1 VRNIILIFFVV
12 VFCSG
17 KAQLLDSLTLDT
29 LTPYTSIAEGLK
41 NPDKVIKLVLRKEH
55 LKTIP
60 KEVFQFKN
68 LQYLDL
74 AKNNIKEIP
83 DSIELLT
90 QLQYLDISKN
100 TLQSLNGKIGKLTN
114 LFYLNLNNN
123 EFSVLPTTM
132 GNLVNL
138 RVLDLW
144 SNNLDEFP
152 ENLKNMRSLKVL
164 DLRAILIPDDKQ
176 RYILSLFPNTKVH
189 LSPSCNCK
197 W

>member
-1 VRNIILIFFVV
+1 MRKILFIFFVLL
-12 VFCSG
+12 FCKS
-17 KAQLLDSLTLDT
+17 KAQLLDSLSLDT
-29 LTPYTSIAEGLK
+29 LTPYTSIAEASK
-41 NPDKVIKLVLRKEH
+41 NPEKVIKLVLRKEH
-55 LKTIP
+55 LKTFP
-60 KEVFQFKN
+60 KEIFEFKN

-83 DSIELLT
+83 DSIEVLKD
-90 QLQYLDISKN
+90 LQYLDISKN

-123 EFSVLPTTM
+123 EFSALPTTM

-138 RVLDLW
+138 RTLDLW
-144 SNNLDEFP
+144 SNNLDDFP
-152 ENLKNMRSLKVL
+152 ENLKNMKSLQVL

>member
-1 VRNIILIFFVV
+1 MKKLAFILLL
-12 VFCSG
+12 FCFSLG
-17 KAQLLDSLTLDT
+17 KAQLLDSLSLDT
-29 LTPYTSIAEGLK
+29 LTPYTSISEALK
-41 NPDKVIKLVLRKEH
+41 NPDKVVKLVLRKEH

-60 KEVFQFKN
+60 TAVFQFKN

-74 AKNNIKEIP
+74 AKNSIKEIP
-83 DSIELLT
+83 DSIEVLKN
-90 QLQYLDISKN
+90 LQYLDMSKN

-114 LFYLNLNNN
+114 LVYLNLNNN
-123 EFSVLPTTM
+123 EFSALPTTM

-152 ENLKNMRSLKVL
+152 ENIKNMKSLQVL

-176 RYILSLFPNTKVH
+176 RYILSLFPNTKVF

>member
-1 VRNIILIFFVV
+1 MKKLVTIIFVLL
-12 VFCSG
+12 FCSG
-17 KAQLLDSLTLDT
+17 KAQLLDSLALDT
-29 LTPYTSIAEGLK
+29 LTPYTSIAAALK
-41 NPDKVIKLVLRKEH
+41 NPEKVIKLVLRKEH

-60 KEVFQFKN
+60 NAVFQFKN

-74 AKNNIKEIP
+74 GKNNIKEIP
-83 DSIELLT
+83 DSIELLKD
-90 QLQYLDISKN
+90 LQYLDISKN
-100 TLQSLNGKIGKLTN
+100 NLQSLNGKIGKLTN

-123 EFSVLPTTM
+123 EFSELPTTM

-144 SNNLDEFP
+144 SNNLDQFP
-152 ENLKNMRSLKVL
+152 ESLKNMKSLQVI
-164 DLRAILIPDDKQ
+164 DLRAILIPEDKQ
-176 RYILSLFPNTKVH
+176 AYIKSLFPHAKVH

>member
-1 VRNIILIFFVV
+1 VKKLSVIFALL
-12 VFCSG
+12 VFCSS

-29 LTPYTSIAEGLK
+29 ITPYTSISEALK

-60 KEVFQFKN
+60 KEVFLFKN

-83 DSIELLT
+83 DSIALLT

-123 EFSVLPTTM
+123 EFSALPTTM

-152 ENLKNMRSLKVL
+152 ENLKNMKSLQVL

>member
-1 VRNIILIFFVV
+1 MKKIIFIFFVFA
-12 VFCSG
+12 FCSG

-55 LKTIP
+55 LKVIP
-60 KEVFQFKN
+60 KEIFQFKN

-83 DSIELLT
+83 DSIEVLKD
-90 QLQYLDISKN
+90 LQYLDISKN

-114 LFYLNLNNN
+114 LVYLNLNNN
-123 EFSVLPTTM
+123 EFSALPTTM

-138 RVLDLW
+138 KVLDLW

-152 ENLKNMRSLKVL
+152 ENLKNMKSLEVL